1 MRTNVTWLSLFFFY
15 GTVNTSY
22 GLNQLCFSFFT
33 QLLTFHEKH
42 ERSNSTNVFDR
53 LNMRSLEGSIRSDGG
68 LWCCVSAGKKKKS
81 NSSVAFKSR
90 PTKKSSAKRYI
101 NVFKICKTKYIVIYL
116 QHALK
121 TKVQIYHIQI
131 NMTTEKR
138 RFEHKNRLMS
148 KKTSELLT
156 QNLSFPPYVE
166 GFGFL
171 LFQKLNEEHFLYSFY
186 LTWKVLLR
194 SGSMWRQLQYGGT
207 CRKHVKCACWWLSCV
222 CFFWGGSAVG
232 LSCC

>member
-1 MRTNVTWLSLFFFY
+1 MTVSFLFFLWHCPHFIRFKPALLFILH
-15 GTVNTSY
+15 TTSD
-22 GLNQLCFSFFT
+22 S
-33 QLLTFHEKH
+33 FHEKH
-42 ERSNSTNVFDR
+42 EHNNSTNVFDR

-68 LWCCVSAGKKKKS
+68 LWCCFSAGEKKIQQRCCIQVPS
-81 NSSVAFKSR
+81 YQ
-90 PTKKSSAKRYI
+90 KSSAKRYI

-171 LFQKLNEEHFLYSFY
+171 LFQKLS
-186 LTWKVLLR
+186 
-194 SGSMWRQLQYGGT
+194 
-207 CRKHVKCACWWLSCV
+207 
-222 CFFWGGSAVG
+222 
-232 LSCC
+232 